1 MKVSQQKYDR
11 KKAYNIAKVTR
22 IDSAHYE
29 DSCNEAQKDAYGAY
43 KKKGNNTRAIKRL
56 T

>member
-29 DSCNEAQKDAYGAY
+29 VSCIEAQKHAYGA
-43 KKKGNNTRAIKRL
+43 
-56 T
+56 